1 MRIMAV
7 QVTMRTF
14 SYPQG
19 RKVVDDDWLFSQMW
33 NKGRES
39 SYIDRT
45 SENDCVDADVPE
57 VTILLV
63 KSFGKCYFRC
73 FSMVQLG

>member
-1 MRIMAV
+1 
-7 QVTMRTF
+7 
-14 SYPQG
+14 
-19 RKVVDDDWLFSQMW
+19 MW

-39 SYIDRT
+39 SYIGRT